1 MNNKISQQE
10 LAALFA
16 ARKELPK
23 KQAELFVRTMFEIVQ
38 EYVVKEGLVKIKG
51 LGTFKLINV
60 ESRASVDVSTG
71 ERIQIDSHSKITFTP
86 DKALADQVNKP
97 FAGFTTVILNP
108 GTKLEDMES
117 LELDESLLPEL
128 TPEELAEDVEA
139 ENLADVETEDE
150 LIAEEEEDVAEEE
163 ETIPEDEGTEDEE
176 LTDEKAGDEAPEE
189 NEKQAEQAAK
199 PVEEETMTKETKMVD
214 AEVIRQMVKN
224 AVNKEMKK
232 QRGVVLS
239 WGWVATCML
248 LIVVMLIGSF
258 MLGYYMGGD
267 IKAAIFDQ
275 TVEKKA
281 DVKTPKEVK
290 SEKTITATPKKTGE
304 TPAQSKETSSPTKE
318 NKQDVKAETAAPQ
331 APVELQV
338 KPVEAKPAVKYE
350 QMPGGAYEIVGVKG
364 EHVMKAGDN
373 LLRIARKN
381 YGDPGLANYIVF
393 FNHIENP
400 DVVPLGATLRLP
412 ELVKK

>member
-10 LAALFA
+10 LAASFA

-38 EYVVKEGLVKIKG
+38 EYVMKEGIVKIKG

-71 ERIQIDSHSKITFTP
+71 ERIRIDSHSKITFTP

-117 LELDESLLPEL
+117 MELDESLLPEL
-128 TPEELAEDVEA
+128 TPEDLDEEVET
-139 ENLADVETEDE
+139 ENLPETEDE
-150 LIAEEEEDVAEEE
+150 ENVIADEEEDDEPEVIEEKDEEAAEEEVAEE
-163 ETIPEDEGTEDEE
+163 TEQ
-176 LTDEKAGDEAPEE
+176 
-189 NEKQAEQAAK
+189 QAEQAAQ
-199 PVEEETMTKETKMVD
+199 PAEEDNMTKETKMVD
-214 AEVIRQMVKN
+214 AEVIQQMVKN

-248 LIVVMLIGSF
+248 LVLVLLIGSF

-267 IKAAIFDQ
+267 VKAALFGQ

-281 DVKTPKEVK
+281 EVKTPKEVK
-290 SEKTITATPKKTGE
+290 SEKKVDAPVVKPQEDQPQTKVE
-304 TPAQSKETSSPTKE
+304 EKEE
-318 NKQDVKAETAAPQ
+318 KAVAAEKP

-338 KPVEAKPAVKYE
+338 KPVKAKPAVKYE
-350 QMPGGAYEIVGVKG
+350 QMPGGDYEIVGVKG

-373 LLRIARKN
+373 LLRIARKT
-381 YGDPGLANYIVF
+381 YGDAKLATYIVF

-400 DVVPLGATLRLP
+400 DLVPLGATLKLP